1 MLAGKGYDNVFNLS
15 GGIKSWNA
23 NVAFHSEEKGLE
35 LFAVGESPEET
46 LRVAYSLEEGLR
58 DFYLTMASQVENNE
72 ARKLFEKLSEIE
84 IKHQNR
90 IYKEYTRITLEPVSR
105 DAFHESVTTE
115 AMEGGLTTEEYA
127 GAFDID
133 WESVEDIIGLAM
145 SIEAQAM
152 DLYQRASDRSDNS
165 ESQAVLIQIADEER
179 NHLTQ
184 LGKLMERI

>member
-1 MLAGKGYDNVFNLS
+1 MFNLS
-15 GGIKSWNA
+15 GGIKSWNS

-105 DAFHESVTTE
+105 DTFHESITTE

-127 GAFDID
+127 GAFNID

-145 SIEAQAM
+145 SIEAQAL
-152 DLYQRASDRSDNS
+152 DLYTRASERG
-165 ESQAVLIQIADEER
+165 ADERSKSVLKKIAQEER
-179 NHLTQ
+179 THLEQ
-184 LGKLMERI
+184 LGQLFNDL